1 MPVLIIG
8 IEEQE
13 KIKEALAKA
22 RAKPMPLSVMKEIAM
37 DDRKNP
43 TNVLTLEDR
52 DKSGKLEAIRKEYP
66 SRPVQLGMYVAAISF
81 EEQPSG
87 LFKHLSISS
96 DRPGKVPNEYAMQMV
111 AEAFEF
117 SGWPPTRPYRI
128 WMEEYEEG
136 RSAINVVE
144 KEPS

>member
-1 MPVLIIG
+1 MPVLIIDL
-8 IEEQE
+8 EEQE

-22 RAKPMPLSVMKEIAM
+22 RAKPMPLSFTKEIAM

-43 TNVLTLEDR
+43 TNVLNLEDR
-52 DKSGKLEAIRKEYP
+52 DRHGRLEAIKKEYP
-66 SRPVQLGMYVAAISF
+66 SHFVQLGMYVAGVSF

-96 DRPGKVPNEYAMQMV
+96 DRPGKVPNEPAMQMV
-111 AEAFEF
+111 AEAFGF
-117 SGWPPTRPYRI
+117 SGWPPIRPYRI
-128 WMEEYEEG
+128 WLEEYEKG

-144 KEPS
+144 MEPS